1 MLRFARG
8 RKYIVFKRR
17 KKESKKESM
26 KESMKERKAFCS
38 CRNRFS
44 TEPVT
49 VSKFWLLHSPFPF
62 KHGFK
67 RNKKKRFPKEKRFTS
82 SWFRTQKNK
91 EKRKIKEANV
101 IYGWTDEQK
110 D

>member
-1 MLRFARG
+1 
-8 RKYIVFKRR
+8 
-17 KKESKKESM
+17 M

-62 KHGFK
+62 KQGFK

-82 SWFRTQKNK
+82 F
-91 EKRKIKEANV
+91 
-101 IYGWTDEQK
+101 
-110 D
+110 

>member
-1 MLRFARG
+1 
-8 RKYIVFKRR
+8 
-17 KKESKKESM
+17 M

-67 RNKKKRFPKEKRFTS
+67 RNKKKDFQKKKDSLHSDFQLKRTKRKEK
-82 SWFRTQKNK
+82 
-91 EKRKIKEANV
+91 
-101 IYGWTDEQK
+101 
-110 D
+110 